1 MSSIV
6 IVTGPLFTTQSWMG
20 GGGRVGGDE
29 GRGRTT

>member
-20 GGGRVGGDE
+20 GGDE